1 MNDNDLVSVV
11 IPTYRRS
18 EMLPRAI
25 NSVLNQTYED
35 IEIIVVDDNN
45 PNTKYRE
52 ATKKIMEHYKDN
64 SKIKYIKHD
73 VNKNGSAARNTGIK
87 YSSGKYVCFLD
98 DDDYFYPCKIE
109 KQLEFLTSNPEYKAV
124 YCGWRNDNKEY
135 IPYRSGNLMY
145 EQFIGNNI

>member
-52 ATKKIMEHYKDN
+52 ATKK
-64 SKIKYIKHD
+64 
-73 VNKNGSAARNTGIK
+73 
-87 YSSGKYVCFLD
+87 
-98 DDDYFYPCKIE
+98 
-109 KQLEFLTSNPEYKAV
+109 
-124 YCGWRNDNKEY
+124 
-135 IPYRSGNLMY
+135 NLKM
-145 EQFIGNNI
+145 